1 MEFNYID
8 IHSHLNFPDFDKD
21 REEVIKKMID
31 EKIGTI
37 CVGADLKTS
46 RECVELANRYEN
58 IWATIGVHPNDS
70 DEIFNEKEFQILL
83 GSPTSKSRVVGV
95 GECGLDY
102 FRLDKHGHSVSS
114 WTPSVQI
121 GKQKKLFE
129 KQIQFAIKNNL
140 PIMIHCRDLPR
151 RSSTEAGSYEDILD
165 ILSSYKKE
173 FGDKVY
179 GNVHFFAG
187 TKETAKKFI
196 EIGFTIS
203 FSGVITFTNDYDEA
217 VKYVPID
224 KIMPDTDSP
233 FVAPAPFR
241 GKRNE
246 PFYVKEIV
254 KRIAEIKGLDFEM
267 IRKQMVQNAI
277 NTFSLKNC

>member
-1 MEFNYID
+1 MEFNYFD

-21 REEVIKKMID
+21 REDVIKKMTD

-46 RECVELANRYEN
+46 RESVELANKHGN

-70 DEIFNEKEFQILL
+70 NEDFDEKDYLEFV
-83 GSPTSKSRVVGV
+83 KNKRVVGV

-102 FRLDKHGHSVSS
+102 FRIKGEPISE
-114 WTPSVQI
+114 
-121 GKQKKLFE
+121 KKRQKDLFE
-129 KQIQFAIKNNL
+129 KQIQFAIKNDL
-140 PIMIHCRDLPR
+140 PLMIHGRD
-151 RSSTEAGSYEDILD
+151 SYDDILE
-165 ILSSYKKE
+165 ILNFYKK
-173 FGDKVY
+173 KNSNLK
-179 GNVHFFAG
+179 GNVHFFTG
-187 TKETAKKFI
+187 TKEIAKKFI

-224 KIMPDTDSP
+224 KIMPDSDSP

-246 PFYVKEIV
+246 PFYIKEIV
-254 KRIAEIKGLDFEM
+254 KRIAEIKGLDFETT
-267 IRKQMVQNAI
+267 KEQMVKNAI
-277 NTFSLKNC
+277 NTFKLSI

>member
-21 REEVIKKMID
+21 REDVIDKMKS
-31 EKIGTI
+31 EGIGTI

-46 RECVELANRYEN
+46 RECVELADKYEN

-70 DEIFNEKEFQILL
+70 EEDFREEDYLELVKNK
-83 GSPTSKSRVVGV
+83 RVVGV

-102 FRLDKHGHSVSS
+102 FRTKGE
-114 WTPSVQI
+114 PI
-121 GKQKKLFE
+121 IEKKRQRDLFE

-140 PIMIHCRDLPR
+140 PLMIHARD
-151 RSSTEAGSYEDILD
+151 SYDDILD
-165 ILSSYKKE
+165 ILISYKKE
-173 FGDKVY
+173 FGDKVC
-179 GNVHFFAG
+179 GNIHFFAG
-187 TKETAKKFI
+187 SKDTAKKFI

-224 KIMPDTDSP
+224 KIMPDSDSP

-246 PFYVKEIV
+246 PFYIKEIV
-254 KRIAEIKGLDFEM
+254 KRIAEIKELDLETV
-267 IRKQMVQNAI
+267 KEQMVKNAI
-277 NTFSLKNC
+277 KLFKLPITNL